1 MRFWLLSIGAGL
13 TSALLYGGVIST
25 NGWGGTP
32 ASLILVYFAQLP
44 LMLIGLS
51 FGSASGII
59 AGATGIIALFV
70 AGGAIISGGFALGS
84 AFPSALVS
92 RQALL
97 SRSAADGQIEWYP
110 LGSVLAWLVLW
121 GAAVTSVILLV
132 LFSQQNDFPATL
144 QVLLSSTLQKM
155 APHLSDADRHSLATT
170 VSQIL
175 PGVTA
180 LSWLAMTVVNA
191 CLAQAIA
198 KKLSLNMRQN
208 SDISTLQLPRWLLI
222 ALAASALLGL
232 LGSNVGYMAQNL
244 LLIFLLP
251 LFLVGLAVIHV
262 FARQRQTLRP
272 LILGISYGLI
282 VIIGWPAVLVT
293 GIGLID
299 QLVGLRQRM
308 TGLA

>member
-1 MRFWLLSIGAGL
+1 MRFWLLSVGAGL
-13 TSALLYGGVIST
+13 TSALLYGSVIST
-25 NGWGGTP
+25 SEWGGTP

-51 FGSASGII
+51 FGPASSII
-59 AGATGIIALFV
+59 AGATGIIALF
-70 AGGAIISGGFALGS
+70 AASGSIISGGFALGS

-97 SRSAADGQIEWYP
+97 SRSTADGQTEWYP
-110 LGSVLAWLVLW
+110 LGSVLAWIVFW
-121 GAAVTSVILLV
+121 GAAVMSVILLF
-132 LFSQQNDFPATL
+132 LFAQQSDFPASLHALVSGAL
-144 QVLLSSTLQKM
+144 QQI
-155 APHLSDADRHSLATT
+155 APQLSDVDRNRLAVN
-170 VSQIL
+170 VSAIL
-175 PGVTA
+175 PGIMT
-180 LSWLAMTVVNA
+180 LSWLVMTVVNA

-198 KKLSLNMRQN
+198 KKLGLNMRQN

-222 ALAASALLGL
+222 ALPVTAMLGL
-232 LGSNVGYMAQNL
+232 LGSSLGYIAQNL
-244 LLIFLLP
+244 LLVFLLP
-251 LFLVGLAVIHV
+251 VFLVGLAVIHV
-262 FARQRQTLRP
+262 FARQRQNLRP

>member
-70 AGGAIISGGFALGS
+70 AGGAIISGSFALGS
-84 AFPSALVS
+84 AFPSVLVS

-97 SRSAADGQIEWYP
+97 SRSSADGQTEWYP
-110 LGSVLAWLVLW
+110 LGAVLAWLVLW
-121 GAAVTSVILLV
+121 GAAVTSVILLL
-132 LFSQQNDFPATL
+132 LFSQQDDFPATL
-144 QVLLSSTLQKM
+144 QVALSSTLQKM
-155 APHLSDADRHSLATT
+155 APQLSDVDRHSLATT

-175 PGVTA
+175 PGITA

-198 KKLSLNMRQN
+198 KKLGLNMRQN

-232 LGSNVGYMAQNL
+232 LGSSIGYIAQNL
-244 LLIFLLP
+244 LLVFLLP

-262 FARQRQTLRP
+262 FARQRQNLRP

>member
-70 AGGAIISGGFALGS
+70 AGGAIISGGFAVGS

-97 SRSAADGQIEWYP
+97 SRSTADGQIEWYP

-121 GAAVTSVILLV
+121 GATVTSVILLV
-132 LFSQQNDFPATL
+132 LFSQQHDFPATL
-144 QVLLSSTLQKM
+144 QVLLSSTLEKM
-155 APHLSDADRHSLATT
+155 APQLSDVDRHSLATT

-198 KKLSLNMRQN
+198 KKLGLNMRQN

-232 LGSNVGYMAQNL
+232 LGSNIGYTAQNL
-244 LLIFLLP
+244 MLIFLLP

-262 FARQRQTLRP
+262 FARQRQNLRP

>member
-13 TSALLYGGVIST
+13 ASAVLYGSVIST

-51 FGSASGII
+51 FGPASSVI
-59 AGATGIIALFV
+59 AGTTGIIALFV
-70 AGGAIISGGFALGS
+70 AGGAVISGGFALGS

-97 SRSAADGQIEWYP
+97 SRSAADGQTEWYP
-110 LGSVLAWLVLW
+110 LGSVLAWLVFW
-121 GAAVTSVILLV
+121 GAAVMSVILLL
-132 LFSQQNDFPATL
+132 LFTQQDDFPASLQTL
-144 QVLLSSTLQKM
+144 VSSALQQI
-155 APHLSDADRHSLATT
+155 APQLSDVDRRGVAVN
-170 VSQIL
+170 VSAIL
-175 PGVTA
+175 PGIMT
-180 LSWLAMTVVNA
+180 LSWLVMTVANA

-198 KKLSLNMRQN
+198 KKLGLNMRQN

-222 ALAASALLGL
+222 ALPAAALLGL
-232 LGSNVGYMAQNL
+232 LGSGIGYVAQNL
-244 LLIFLLP
+244 LLVFLLP
-251 LFLVGLAVIHV
+251 VFLIGLAVIHV
-262 FARQRQTLRP
+262 FARQRQNLRP

-282 VIIGWPAVLVT
+282 IIIGWPAVLVT

>member
-1 MRFWLLSIGAGL
+1 MRFWLLSVGAGL

-97 SRSAADGQIEWYP
+97 SRSAANGQIEWYP
-110 LGSVLAWLVLW
+110 LGSVLAWLVFW
-121 GAAVTSVILLV
+121 GAAVTSVILLL
-132 LFSQQNDFPATL
+132 LFSQQDDFPATL
-144 QVLLSSTLQKM
+144 QVLLSNTLQKM
-155 APHLSDADRHSLATT
+155 APQLSDVDRHSLATT

-175 PGVTA
+175 PGITA
-180 LSWLAMTVVNA
+180 LSWLTMTVVNA

-198 KKLSLNMRQN
+198 KKLGLNMRQN

-222 ALAASALLGL
+222 ALPASALLGL

-244 LLIFLLP
+244 LLIFLIP

-262 FARQRQTLRP
+262 FARQRQNLRP

-299 QLVGLRQRM
+299 QLVGLRKRM